1 MSVAI
6 VAVLETV
13 KLVKNPV
20 IAVRIEEKRLDEVAL
35 ENVALVD
42 ARVVIVADAEV
53 SSEIVVV
60 ARSVNPETESLVIV
74 VVARV
79 EVPATTK
86 LPEEVALPC
95 PSTVKLK
102 FSVQF
107 EPFQYRVDVVA
118 VPSAISP

>member
-20 IAVRIEEKRLDEVAL
+20 IAVRIFEKRLVDVAL
-35 ENVALVD
+35 ENVASVD

-79 EVPATTK
+79 EVPAT
-86 LPEEVALPC
+86 EN
-95 PSTVKLK
+95 
-102 FSVQF
+102 
-107 EPFQYRVDVVA
+107 EPR
-118 VPSAISP
+118 IL

>member
-35 ENVALVD
+35 ENVASVD

-79 EVPATTK
+79 EVPAT
-86 LPEEVALPC
+86 EN
-95 PSTVKLK
+95 
-102 FSVQF
+102 
-107 EPFQYRVDVVA
+107 EPR
-118 VPSAISP
+118 IL